1 MLHAKIE
8 TLGVDPQNGSVVV
21 LLRTENDKLLPIV
34 IGPLEAHHIVVA
46 LQGEKPPRPLT
57 PDLLLSVMEMLQ
69 AKLKRVEIVDL
80 RDGTFYARLI
90 LEHRGIRAGAP
101 ILVAEEVVEKA
112 GVEEANIRPHGAAEA

>member
-46 LQGEKPPRPLT
+46 LQGESPQGPSPPTSSSR
-57 PDLLLSVMEMLQ
+57 
-69 AKLKRVEIVDL
+69 
-80 RDGTFYARLI
+80 
-90 LEHRGIRAGAP
+90 
-101 ILVAEEVVEKA
+101 
-112 GVEEANIRPHGAAEA
+112 